1 MAQQNQTGKE
11 GEMAARTYLQK
22 KGYLILHANWHF
34 HHYELDIVAQHG
46 QELVVVEVKTRSA
59 MPLLEPE
66 DAVDEKKIKRTV
78 AAADAYIRY
87 FNCDLPVRFDVIT
100 LLKDSSGY
108 HIQDHIEDAFYPPCL

>member
-11 GEMAARTYLQK
+11 GEMAARNYLQK

-59 MPLLEPE
+59 RPLLEPE

>member
-1 MAQQNQTGKE
+1 MDQQNQTGKE
-11 GEMAARTYLQK
+11 GEMAARNYLQK

-66 DAVDEKKIKRTV
+66 DAVDKKKIKRTV

-108 HIQDHIEDAFYPPCL
+108 HIRDHIKDAFYPPCL